1 MPFPSRTLVG
11 LGLVVVSLAGVGFV
25 VNESQQ
31 TRVIAVTA
39 TEIIAGQR
47 IAESDVV
54 ALVVPQGDVFDAYAH
69 PADFSDSPVTSQSL
83 GSGQLVPKAILGF
96 ETLSDDSVITIELSI
111 GSPDWLRAGAV
122 TELWV
127 APPGAENTFLAPFV
141 LAPRV
146 SILKVSR
153 DEGFAADTLR
163 TRVEVLV
170 PRRHLPG
177 AIHALANRYFLHLS
191 PIDGPR
197 P

>member
-1 MPFPSRTLVG
+1 
-11 LGLVVVSLAGVGFV
+11 VGFV

-31 TRVIAVTA
+31 TRVVAVTA

-54 ALVVPQGDVFDAYAH
+54 ALVVPQGAVFDGYAH
-69 PADFSDSPVTSQSL
+69 PTDFSDSPVARQSL
-83 GSGQLVPKAILGF
+83 GSGQLVPKGILGF

-141 LAPRV
+141 LAPEV
-146 SILKVSR
+146 SILKVSK